1 VKSKEH
7 FIRNKVPVSFSGVQ
21 NNSRQEFF
29 ILGIA
34 VSQRAAKKGKIFPAL
49 QGRGGEGSHMN

>member
-1 VKSKEH
+1 M
-7 FIRNKVPVSFSGVQ
+7 Q

-34 VSQRAAKKGKIFPAL
+34 VSQRAAKEGKIFPAL
-49 QGRGGEGSHMN
+49 QGRGGLGGGLPYELNRSGMLIEIFEL